1 MRRCLELLLPPFLTP
16 ISLPAGQEKG
26 ASHPGCGAQHTSGR
40 DQNSEV
46 RKPSF
51 WTLVG
56 GWGGLGLALLDPT
69 LRAYSPHGLCSS
81 AHIRLPSR
89 SLLMFTMENC
99 FYLLISQAMRY
110 LRDPAVHPR
119 DKQRMKQELSSELV
133 GGVEGP
139 ACWGDPEVPAPH
151 CQGGHRASSGASS
164 LAEHSP
170 LQPLPLLP
178 PGSPQ
183 LPCCWRSSLA
193 SGQVHL
199 SVQGQPRESGA
210 SDPAGIS

>member
-1 MRRCLELLLPPFLTP
+1 MGRSQWVGVVTTTSFFLTP
-16 ISLPAGQEKG
+16 ISLSPAGQEKG
-26 ASHPGCGAQHTSGR
+26 ASHPGCGAQHTRRR
-40 DQNSEV
+40 DQNFEV
-46 RKPSF
+46 RKPS

-56 GWGGLGLALLDPT
+56 GWGGLGPALLDP
-69 LRAYSPHGLCSS
+69 LLHAYGPHGLCSS

-139 ACWGDPEVPAPH
+139 ACWGDPGVPAPN
-151 CQGGHRASSGASS
+151 GRG
-164 LAEHSP
+164 
-170 LQPLPLLP
+170 P
-178 PGSPQ
+178 P
-183 LPCCWRSSLA
+183 
-193 SGQVHL
+193 
-199 SVQGQPRESGA
+199 
-210 SDPAGIS
+210 

>member
-1 MRRCLELLLPPFLTP
+1 MGRSQWVGVITTTSFFFFKLYIIVLVLPNIKMNPPTSFFLTP
-16 ISLPAGQEKG
+16 ISLSPAGQEKG
-26 ASHPGCGAQHTSGR
+26 ASHPGCGAQHTSRR

-56 GWGGLGLALLDPT
+56 GWGGLGPALLDPP
-69 LRAYSPHGLCSS
+69 LHAYSPHGLCSS

-139 ACWGDPEVPAPH
+139 ACWGDPGVPAPK
-151 CQGGHRASSGASS
+151 GLG
-164 LAEHSP
+164 
-170 LQPLPLLP
+170 P
-178 PGSPQ
+178 P
-183 LPCCWRSSLA
+183 
-193 SGQVHL
+193 
-199 SVQGQPRESGA
+199 
-210 SDPAGIS
+210 

>member
-16 ISLPAGQEKG
+16 VSLPAGQEKG

-56 GWGGLGLALLDPT
+56 GWGGLGLALLGPT
-69 LRAYSPHGLCSS
+69 LGAPSPHGLCSS

-139 ACWGDPEVPAPH
+139 ACWGDPEVPAPPLPGRP
-151 CQGGHRASSGASS
+151 QGLIRCFFSCRALSSPASPATSAGEPPAPLLLAFFPRLRASPPLCPRSAPRVRS
-164 LAEHSP
+164 L
-170 LQPLPLLP
+170 
-178 PGSPQ
+178 
-183 LPCCWRSSLA
+183 
-193 SGQVHL
+193 
-199 SVQGQPRESGA
+199 
-210 SDPAGIS
+210 